1 MAPIVEA
8 QRIETSRSA
17 CLIPGSPSGGRLAGV
32 FFFGALLVFRGVARE
47 RQGQDG
53 KKRLI
58 ETEVGSHRQ
67 TALAAFAVIF
77 IAEWG
82 T

>member
-1 MAPIVEA
+1 
-8 QRIETSRSA
+8 
-17 CLIPGSPSGGRLAGV
+17 
-32 FFFGALLVFRGVARE
+32 VARE